1 MAGED
6 EIRGRLWNAL
16 CGSDEGRCVCWVAST
31 RERDAAVSVVRELV
45 RSAPCHVVI
54 CLDSPHRLDAGRPTG
69 VDRRR
74 PMTPELI
81 RTATSML
88 RKLYGPDTDAMVLL
102 GEPLAEIRR
111 YVRTQHID
119 LVVMGEQAIAIE
131 NEYHARLIDDPP
143 CPVLVF
149 VDPDRSR
156 AELHAGSGGEK

>member
-1 MAGED
+1 
-6 EIRGRLWNAL
+6 
-16 CGSDEGRCVCWVAST
+16 
-31 RERDAAVSVVRELV
+31 
-45 RSAPCHVVI
+45 
-54 CLDSPHRLDAGRPTG
+54 
-69 VDRRR
+69 
-74 PMTPELI
+74 MTPELI